1 MNKGNR
7 DYIILIIC
15 ALYPLFKVRWAK
27 NQVESFCSRIAAG
40 RIVQGL
46 EQRAKD
52 FGLKVKMFKG
62 NDTQRAKIIV
72 WDGWVF
78 ARWFCEIEHVNG
90 KVVNKETFFLD

>member
-1 MNKGNR
+1 MT
-7 DYIILIIC
+7 
-15 ALYPLFKVRWAK
+15 
-27 NQVESFCSRIAAG
+27 
-40 RIVQGL
+40 VQGL

-52 FGLKVKMFKG
+52 FGLKVIMSKE